1 MSKSITDT
9 GLVEPSL
16 EDILAAQVRIGP
28 YIHRTPVL
36 TSSYLNNLTGAEL
49 FFKCENFQKTGAFKV
64 RGASNAVF
72 GLNDALAKN
81 GVATHSSGNHAMA
94 LSYAAAKRGIGCTVV
109 MPNNAPKTKKAAV
122 DGYGGFIVEC
132 APSSSAREHTLSM
145 VVEQTGAE
153 FIPPYNDLRIIT
165 GQATC
170 SLELI
175 EDVPNLD
182 VIVVPI
188 GGGGNI
194 SGATLARNTMAP
206 NIAIVAAE
214 PEQANDAYRSFKSNT
229 LITDDAP
236 TTVADGLK
244 VSLKEITWHFVSNY
258 VSDVQTATESEI
270 IAAMRLTWQRMK
282 LVIEASCA
290 VPLAVILKNPDTY
303 RGKRVGVIIT
313 GGNVDMDTLPW
324 C

>member
-1 MSKSITDT
+1 MSISIAGTK
-9 GLVEPSL
+9 LIEPAF
-16 EDILAAQVRIGP
+16 EDILAAHKRIRP
-28 YIHRTPVL
+28 FIHRTPVL
-36 TSSYLNNLTGAEL
+36 TSSYLNELTGAEL

-64 RGASNAVF
+64 RGACNAVF
-72 GLNDALAKN
+72 GLDDTKEKN

-109 MPNNAPKTKKAAV
+109 MPNNAPKAKKAAV
-122 DGYGGFIVEC
+122 EGYGGFIVEC
-132 APSSSAREHTLSM
+132 TPSSSAREHALSM
-145 VVEQTGAE
+145 VVKQTGAE
-153 FIPPYNDLRIIT
+153 FVPPYNDLRVIA

-175 EDVPNLD
+175 EDVSNLD
-182 VIVVPI
+182 TIVVPI

-194 SGATLARNTMAP
+194 SGATLARNYMAP
-206 NIAIVAAE
+206 NISIIAAE
-214 PEQANDAYRSFKSNT
+214 PEQANDAYRSFKSNS

-236 TTVADGLK
+236 STVADGLK

-258 VSDVQTATESEI
+258 VNDVQTASEVQI
-270 IAAMRLTWQRMK
+270 IDAMKLTWQRMK

-290 VPLAVILKNPDTY
+290 VPLAVILKHPDAY

-313 GGNVDMDTLPW
+313 GGNVDMDALPW
-324 C
+324 N